1 MIKHTP
7 KTERE
12 KIMFPMTSET
22 LPYPCLLRYVGHG
35 CDYVVLAVEPSF
47 KSFKGV
53 IVKVFNTGMDDEI
66 FEGAIDSSFTLTNF
80 GTPEG
85 FNFYN
90 GEITIR
96 NSANYQ

>member
-22 LPYPCLLRYVGHG
+22 LPYPCLLRYASNGY
-35 CDYVVLAVEPSF
+35 DYIVLAIEPVGGG
-47 KSFKGV
+47 FKGM
-53 IVKVFNTGMDDEI
+53 IVKVSKEAEDDEI
-66 FEGAIDSSFTLTNF
+66 YEEAIDNCFSLTDF
-80 GTPEG
+80 GTLEG

-90 GEITIR
+90 KEITIK